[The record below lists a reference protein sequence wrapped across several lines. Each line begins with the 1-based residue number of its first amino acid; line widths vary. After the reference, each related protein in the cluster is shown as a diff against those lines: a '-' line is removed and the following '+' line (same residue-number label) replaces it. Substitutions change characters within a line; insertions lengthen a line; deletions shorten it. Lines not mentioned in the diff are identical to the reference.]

1 MSSKFSSVYSQTRK
15 LKRMSLGSL
24 SAVYS
29 MDCPE
34 ASVPPS
40 LQCSD
45 DCMFHYSECHFH
57 CNRDQKCEL
66 ECYGDLDDC
75 MRLCPCYDE
84 CPQGC
89 DGCDSEYCVCGD
101 FESEPNF
108 IQCKHDAED
117 NYHRCAFDCPIDELS
132 CFSDCSREYH
142 IAFEK
147 CPCQV
152 EILCF
157 FSSITKLR

>member
-1 MSSKFSSVYSQTRK
+1 
-15 LKRMSLGSL
+15 MSLDSL

-66 ECYGDLDDC
+66 ECYSNLDEC
-75 MRLCPCYDE
+75 MKLCPCYDE

-117 NYHRCAFDCPIDELS
+117 NYHRCAFDCPIDELT
-132 CFSDCSREYH
+132 CYSDCSREYH
-142 IAFEK
+142 ISFEK

-152 EILCF
+152 KKT
-157 FSSITKLR
+157 SN